1 MRPLPQR
8 TQDETI
14 AEVMRL
20 HFTDGAGVR
29 AISRRLGLARNTI
42 RKILGRGATKT
53 SVNPAPRPSL
63 LDPFAPTIRKW
74 LADTP
79 ELKSTT
85 VLERLRGMGYT
96 GGISIVRDL
105 VRAERPRETKPF
117 VTLDFPPGSA
127 LQVDWADFGYA
138 LPGCPRRVSAFVAVL
153 AYSRYLYIEFTLSQS
168 FGSFARCMDRAL
180 DFFGG
185 TTTVS
190 IYDNMKTVVLSH
202 TPTATRF
209 NRDMLEF
216 ARVRGGF
223 GVVACT
229 PRRPNEKGRVERP
242 IGFLR
247 ERFWPGRRFRDLFDL
262 NRQSLEWRDEFA
274 NNREHEVTG
283 KVPAL
288 VFEHE
293 ERRFLKP
300 LPSHRFDTDDRHST
314 GVTKMCRVEFDRNK
328 YSVPWRLVSQS
339 VLVRGNEHLVSVF
352 IGPKQV
358 AAHARSWGIGDD
370 IEDKNHRR
378 KLEELKPRAHAK
390 HLPPQLADLAQCGVD
405 YFRILAAGRRS
416 IQRETV
422 RLVLLVE
429 LFGVA
434 ETRSAME
441 EVMTTGHVGA
451 EYVEYVLRHK
461 RQLVPRPE
469 PLRLCVPELDG
480 VRLADPDLSIYDRPR
495 KTSNP
500 GPSPIE
506 P

>member
-1 MRPLPQR
+1 MTSLPKK
-8 TQDETI
+8 TQDEAI

-29 AISRRLGLARNTI
+29 EISRRLGLARNTI
-42 RKILGRGATKT
+42 RKILGRGGAKT
-53 SVNPAPRPSL
+53 SIKPAPRPSL

-85 VLERLRGMGYT
+85 VLERLREMGYT
-96 GGISIVRDL
+96 GGISIVRDR
-105 VRAERPRETKPF
+105 VRAARPSETKPF

-153 AYSRYLYIEFTLSQS
+153 AYSRYMYIEFVLSQS
-168 FGSFARCMDRAL
+168 FGSFVRCMDRAL

-190 IYDNMKTVVLSH
+190 IFDNMKTVVLSH

-242 IGFLR
+242 IGFVR
-247 ERFWPGRRFRDLFDL
+247 ERFWPGRRMRDLFDL
-262 NRQSLEWRDEFA
+262 NRQALEWRDEFA
-274 NNREHEVTG
+274 NNREHEVTR

-293 ERRFLKP
+293 EKRLLKP
-300 LPSHRFDTDDRHST
+300 LSPHRFDTDDRHST

-339 VLVRGNEHLVSVF
+339 VLVRGDDQMVTVF
-352 IGPKQV
+352 VGPKQV
-358 AAHARSWGIGDD
+358 AAHLRSWGIGEDV
-370 IEDKNHRR
+370 EDKHHRR
-378 KLEELKPRAHAK
+378 KLEELRPRAHAK
-390 HLPPQLADLAQCGVD
+390 YLPPHLAELGQCGVD

-429 LFGVA
+429 LFGIA
-434 ETRSAME
+434 ETQSAME
-441 EVMTTGHVGA
+441 EVMTSGHVGA

-461 RQLVPRPE
+461 RQLTARPE
-469 PLRLCVPELDG
+469 PLRISVPDLDG
-480 VRLADPDLSIYDRPR
+480 VRLAEPDLSIYDRPR
-495 KTSNP
+495 KTSDP
-500 GPSPIE
+500 GPLPE
-506 P
+506 DP

>member
-1 MRPLPQR
+1 MSSLPPR

-20 HFTDGAGVR
+20 HFTDGMGLR
-29 AISRRLGLARNTI
+29 AITRKLGIGRNTV
-42 RKILGRGATKT
+42 RKILGRSPEKVVRT
-53 SVNPAPRPSL
+53 PCPRSSL
-63 LDPFAPTIRKW
+63 LDPFAPAIRQW
-74 LADTP
+74 LADTC

-85 VLERLRGMGYT
+85 VLERLRGLGYT
-96 GGISIVRDL
+96 GGISIVRDF
-105 VRAERPRETKPF
+105 VRAERPQEKKPF
-117 VTLDFPPGSA
+117 LVLDFPPGSA
-127 LQVDWADFGYA
+127 MQVDWADFGYA

-153 AYSRYLYIEFTLSQS
+153 AYSRHMYLEFVLSQS

-185 TTTVS
+185 TTSVS

-202 TPTATRF
+202 TPAATRF
-209 NRDMLEF
+209 NRDMLEY

-242 IGFLR
+242 IGFVR

-262 NRQSLEWRDEFA
+262 NRQATEWRDEMA

-288 VFEHE
+288 VFKHE
-293 ERRFLKP
+293 EKPLLKP
-300 LPSHRFDTDDRHST
+300 LPPQRFDTDDRHST
-314 GVTKMCRVEFDRNK
+314 GVTKMCRVDFDRNK
-328 YSVPWRLVSQS
+328 YSVPWRLVSQT
-339 VLVRGNEHLVSVF
+339 VLVRGDDFTVSVF

-358 AAHARSWGIGDD
+358 AVHNRSWGIGDD
-370 IEDKNHRR
+370 VEDKSHRR
-378 KLEELKPRAHAK
+378 KLEALSPRAHAN
-390 HLPPQLADLAQCGVD
+390 HLPPQLAELAQCGVD

-434 ETRSAME
+434 EARSAME

-469 PLRLCVPELDG
+469 PLRISVPELEG
-480 VRLADPDLSIYDRPR
+480 VRLAEPDLSIYDRPV
-495 KTSNP
+495 KTSDP
-500 GPSPIE
+500 GSVP
-506 P
+506 